1 MTEEERAIKNALN
14 EEDSREEELN
24 LEDPENESDEVQLDE
39 DPENEDVSAESI
51 ARMMEARRLL
61 QVAADARRKY
71 DREWLSRDL
80 FRRGYQFVSQNSST
94 GAVSLRSTSQARIP
108 INYLQAFIRSIKNQV
123 TSFSPK
129 WEVLP
134 QFKGERA
141 EEAARLSGK
150 LLDSLYFKMQMPKK
164 IKEAVIQGLIYSV
177 GGPFEIAWDPN
188 YDNGP
193 NEPKG
198 EVTIVLH
205 DPYDI
210 YIDPNATSIEEAEF
224 IIKAVR
230 TSIDKIRKNPNY
242 NETARK
248 MVKVG
253 SAKQAESEYK
263 QFLLQ
268 TIQNSTSAS
277 QANGATI
284 VYEMQ
289 SKEFDEDG
297 NVKIRFLTFCDES
310 PIPLRDELH
319 DQEEYDLEFF
329 QADMNPLELYGESWA
344 KHVIA
349 VNRLLNALES
359 SVFEYNYRMAKGR
372 IVIDKNSDI
381 RAVTNEHGT
390 IIEKARGAEVYQ
402 LPIQPLPATTEN
414 QINRARLYL
423 ADISGVQDPML
434 GRVPVGIKSGIG
446 LAELKQSSA
455 SNQDDL
461 VQALEDCLM
470 RVGKKVLKKVAKHY
484 NTPRIRRVVGYG
496 RMVEHFA
503 VVGEDYMLSK
513 EKSEWTI
520 GKEKY
525 PLLRISTNN
534 ELNVKI
540 GSWLNYSKEAQ
551 QKTIMDLATAGLIS
565 QEDVLKYLEFPDVQD
580 VIDRTRAEKIIEL
593 KRKEVPEMPIG
604 ISQEELAL
612 SENEM
617 LLEGSPMP
625 VDPQM
630 DDHELHIAVH
640 QQAIGGGR
648 YDQLVH
654 DHIKEH
660 RRAQETPQLQQPVRR
675 SGQQM
680 DLNEQPT
687 SQPMPQVSPLP
698 AMNAPAP
705 QSPAGMIPMPQ

>member
-1 MTEEERAIKNALN
+1 MTKEEQAVKNALLQDDEQKDVN
-14 EEDSREEELN
+14 ELEEPEEDEVESMDEE
-24 LEDPENESDEVQLDE
+24 PESDSE
-39 DPENEDVSAESI
+39 VSAESM
-51 ARMMEARRLL
+51 ARMLEARQLL
-61 QVAADARRKY
+61 QVAADSRRKY

-80 FRRGYQFVSQNSST
+80 FRRGYHFVSQNSST
-94 GAVSLRSTSQARIP
+94 GSISLRSTSKARIP
-108 INYLQAFIRSIKNQV
+108 INYLQAFVRSIKNQV
-123 TSFSPK
+123 TSFNPK

-134 QFKGERA
+134 EYKGEQA

-150 LLDSLYFKMQMPKK
+150 LLDSLYFKMQMGKK
-164 IKEAVIQGLIYSV
+164 VKEAVIQGLIYSV
-177 GGPFEIAWDPN
+177 GGPFEVIWDED

-193 NEPKG
+193 HEPKG
-198 EVTIVLH
+198 EVVVVLH

-210 YIDPNATSIEEAEF
+210 YIDPNATCIEEAEF
-224 IIKAVR
+224 IIKAIR
-230 TSIDKIRKNPNY
+230 TSVEKIRNNANY

-248 MVKVG
+248 MVKTG

-268 TIQNSTSAS
+268 TISSSNSVT
-277 QANGATI
+277 QTNEATI

-289 SKEFDEDG
+289 RKEIKDDG
-297 NVKIRFLTFCDES
+297 NVSIRYFTFCDES
-310 PIPLRDELH
+310 PIPLRDELF
-319 DQEEYDLEFF
+319 DQEEYDMEFF

-349 VNRLLNALES
+349 ANRVLDALES
-359 SVFEYNYRMAKGR
+359 SIFEYNYKMAKGR

-381 RAVTNEHGT
+381 KAITNEHGT
-390 IIEKARGAEVYQ
+390 IIEKARGSEVAQ
-402 LPIQPLPATTEN
+402 LPIQSLPATTEN
-414 QINRARLYL
+414 QVARFRTYL
-423 ADISGVQDPML
+423 SDLSGVQDPML

-470 RVGKKVLKKVAKHY
+470 RVGRKVLKKVAKHY
-484 NTPRIRRVVGYG
+484 TTPRIRRVVGHG

-503 VVGEDYMLSK
+503 VVGEGYIDK
-513 EKSEWTI
+513 GKTEWTI

-525 PLLRISTNN
+525 PLARIATNN
-534 ELNVKI
+534 ELKVQI

-551 QKTIMDLATAGLIS
+551 QKTIMDLAEAGLIS

-580 VIDRTRAEKIIEL
+580 VLDRTRAEKIIEL
-593 KRKEVPEMPIG
+593 KRKEVPQMPIG

-617 LLEGSPMP
+617 LLEGAP
-625 VDPQM
+625 VPIDPQV

-640 QQAIGGGR
+640 QRAISGGKF
-648 YDQLVH
+648 DQFVQ
-654 DHIKEH
+654 DHIQEH
-660 RRAQETPQLQQPVRR
+660 RNAEQVGVVTPSAQAPQQPMA
-675 SGQQM
+675 Q
-680 DLNEQPT
+680 
-687 SQPMPQVSPLP
+687 
-698 AMNAPAP
+698 PAP
-705 QSPAGMIPMPQ
+705 QQMPAQPQQMPPQIPMPQLNQQQAVPMPQ